1 MGLKQIRQSAVLYYS
16 VSYWLNLKLGVKN
29 LNLKWYPWSQ
39 SATFMPEISATA
51 FGFLSRIEKRN
62 SNRVFLLFS
71 ASCCQIFAH
80 CKQKTNKQANYIFTE
95 NWKKSRE
102 RWKERD
108 WRLCRET
115 TSLRTTTETLSEEKF
130 IFFSVCFVSTNPHTL
145 LRHNV
150 HIFLIDSTIHLI
162 NILTLV
168 IFSNNHFSHFSRLWI
183 STLSRWTC
191 RFVFSSHVQVCLNF
205 YWITIAIEPTYKW
218 INSLRYFIPPF

>member
-29 LNLKWYPWSQ
+29 LNLIWYPWSQ

-102 RWKERD
+102 RDGKREIGD
-108 WRLCRET
+108 CAGKQHRLEPQQKHCQKK
-115 TSLRTTTETLSEEKF
+115 SLFFSLSDISLTF
-130 IFFSVCFVSTNPHTL
+130 IFFSAVS
-145 LRHNV
+145 
-150 HIFLIDSTIHLI
+150 F
-162 NILTLV
+162 
-168 IFSNNHFSHFSRLWI
+168 
-183 STLSRWTC
+183 
-191 RFVFSSHVQVCLNF
+191 Q
-205 YWITIAIEPTYKW
+205 A
-218 INSLRYFIPPF
+218 